1 MVGLAGQGPL
11 RRAFHLSRPTSLTD
25 ELRHQ
30 FVLCIQKGMTPK
42 QATSFCGI
50 SYSSWVNWRK
60 RGADGEEPFATLLRD
75 VERAKLYII
84 DLALDRGLQLLKR
97 GDIKAVKMYL
107 EAFYGERFGQRQN
120 IHITGWIG
128 PGLSY
133 LRELGLENDDIHKL
147 AKELEPI
154 IGADGVAEFL
164 AAAGLGRADP
174 AGPETQG
181 STDETRE
188 DEELPV

>member
-1 MVGLAGQGPL
+1 
-11 RRAFHLSRPTSLTD
+11 
-25 ELRHQ
+25 
-30 FVLCIQKGMTPK
+30 MTPK

-60 RGADGEEPFATLLRD
+60 RGADGEEPYATLLRD
-75 VERAKLYII
+75 VERAQLFII

-97 GDIKAVKMYL
+97 GDFKTIRMYL
-107 EAFYGERFGQRQN
+107 EAYFPERFGQRQN

-133 LRELGLENDDIHKL
+133 LRELGLENDDIRKL
-147 AKELEPI
+147 AKELEPM
-154 IGADGVAEFL
+154 IGTDGIAELL
-164 AAAGLGRADP
+164 AAAGLGRADS

-181 STDETRE
+181 PTDEAGK